1 MNRSASTAQRRQLM
15 LSGVGSI
22 LLAAVLFGAMA
33 VCVRVT
39 SRQMAAPQITFVRF
53 LGSLV
58 LLLVA
63 NGPRSLR
70 PRQASVVRLLFR
82 GILGSVSIL
91 LYFTAI
97 QWAGAGLATLLHCT
111 YPISTAVIAVAALGE
126 SFTPRLAVAL
136 ALNLAGILIVV
147 GPGAEIP
154 PGAVFGALCALAA
167 SMLAGGALTTARL
180 LRTKESALLITT
192 YFMATGTLLSAP
204 ALFLGMPPFT
214 PSLCIALTGVVVTSV
229 VAQWL
234 IHHGL
239 GFTTATLGSLTAAT
253 SIVSASLFE
262 AVFLGDYPR
271 TTTLVGACLLI
282 AAVGLA
288 ISAGSGQMPPDPE

>member
-1 MNRSASTAQRRQLM
+1 MAQRRQHM
-15 LSGVGSI
+15 LRGVGSI
-22 LLAAVLFGAMA
+22 LLASVLFGAMA

-53 LGSLV
+53 LGSL
-58 LLLVA
+58 LLLLFA
-63 NGPRSLR
+63 NGARSLR
-70 PRQASVVRLLFR
+70 PRQASVMRLLLR
-82 GILGSVSIL
+82 GTLGSVSIL

-111 YPISTAVIAVAALGE
+111 YPISTALIAVVALGE
-126 SFTPRLAVAL
+126 SFSLRLGTAL
-136 ALNLAGILIVV
+136 VLNLVGIFIVV

-154 PGAVFGALCALAA
+154 PGAVFGAMCALTA

-180 LRTKESALLITT
+180 LRTEESALLITT
-192 YFMATGTLLSAP
+192 YFMATGSLLSAP
-204 ALFLGMPPFT
+204 ALLFGMPPFT
-214 PSLCIALTGVVVTSV
+214 WSLCIALSGVVVTSV

-253 SIVSASLFE
+253 SIVSASFFE
-262 AVFLGDYPR
+262 ALFLGDYPGA
-271 TTTLVGACLLI
+271 TTLVGACLVI

-288 ISAGSGQMPPDPE
+288 VSAGGAQIPPEAE